1 MKKISTIVVAALIT
15 VSAVSSS
22 YAIAGIGFHW
32 GFDMSMSMD
41 DVRGERLNLP
51 LPDLTGLPSEL
62 AGLAEEIAEFDFIRV
77 SREKWAS
84 SPINF
89 GGKVYIDL
97 IPFFDIE
104 VSGNFGL
111 WQYDGSL
118 EYLNLDISASNI
130 DSIRAGTPAYKPV
143 DLTLKDLDMGKYIG
157 LTGTPY
163 AKLHFDAT
171 VRKTILD
178 LWLIKFSGGA
188 GMSAHFATP
197 LLTGSLI
204 EDALGSTLTT
214 ASAVDIGGLLS
225 DKENG
230 EKIVTKIIK
239 EAMGKP
245 ALGAHILLGVRAKLP
260 VVPVGVYIDGKYMIP
275 LGNFDKD
282 AGDGKKSP
290 INGYGLL
297 VNAGVSLSI

>member
-32 GFDMSMSMD
+32 GFDLSMSMD

-51 LPDLTGLPSEL
+51 MPELTGLPPEL
-62 AGLAEEIAEFDFIRV
+62 AGLDEEIAAFDFFRV
-77 SREKWAS
+77 SRENWGRSA
-84 SPINF
+84 INF
-89 GGKVYIDL
+89 GGKAYIDL

-118 EYLNLDISASNI
+118 EYLDINNTDAIIN
-130 DSIRAGTPAYKPV
+130 GTPAYKTV
-143 DLTLKDLDMGKYIG
+143 DLTLKDLDMKHIG

-204 EDALGSTLTT
+204 EDALGSALTT

-225 DKENG
+225 DKETG
-230 EKIVTKIIK
+230 KTIVTKIIK

-245 ALGAHILLGVRAKLP
+245 ALGAHVLLGVKAKLP
-260 VVPVGVYIDGKYMIP
+260 VIPVGVYIDGKYMFP
-275 LGNFDKD
+275 FSNFDKD

-297 VNAGVSLSI
+297 VNAGLSLSI